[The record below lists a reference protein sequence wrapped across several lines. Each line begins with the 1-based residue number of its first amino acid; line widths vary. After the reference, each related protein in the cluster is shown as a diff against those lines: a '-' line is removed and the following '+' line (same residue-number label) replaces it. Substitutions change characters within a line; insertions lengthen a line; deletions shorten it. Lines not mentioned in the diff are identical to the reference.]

1 MTFALDLKKFADKT
15 DARVN
20 ALVRKIVLD
29 VGTSVVLKSPVGN
42 PSLWKDWKEGG
53 YSANEDHWL
62 VKAQTGEGVNFLNEG
77 YVGGRFRANWQY
89 GLGAINHTITNNID
103 PDGTETI
110 AALVGKVGDT
120 PAGQIHYLTNSLPY
134 AERLENGYSKQA
146 PNGMV
151 NLTVLEFQPIV
162 EAAAKEVQ

>member
-20 ALVRKIVLD
+20 ALVRKIVID
-29 VGTSVVLKSPVGN
+29 VGTSVVLKSPVGDAKY
-42 PSLWKDWKEGG
+42 WKSPAPK
-53 YSANEDHWL
+53 
-62 VKAQTGEGVNFLNEG
+62 G

-89 GLGAINHTITNNID
+89 GLGAMDLTTSEKIDASGAATISAI
-103 PDGTETI
+103 
-110 AALVGKVGDT
+110 VGKVGDT
-120 PAGQIHYLTNSLPY
+120 PAGQVHYLTNSLPY
-134 AERLENGYSKQA
+134 ADRLENGWSRQA

-162 EAAAKEVQ
+162 DAAAKAIS